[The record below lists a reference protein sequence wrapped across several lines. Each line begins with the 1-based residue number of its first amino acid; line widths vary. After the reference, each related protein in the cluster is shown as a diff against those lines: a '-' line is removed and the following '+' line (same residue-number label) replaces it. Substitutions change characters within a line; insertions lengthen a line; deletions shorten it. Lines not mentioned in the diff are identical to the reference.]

1 MSLEVSNVSK
11 SYPGVQ
17 ALDNVSFSA
26 RRGAVHALLGVNGA
40 GKSTLTKILTGYV
53 LPDSGSVKW
62 QGQNALHTGST
73 SATRAGFIQVP
84 QTPSLVPDLSIEANI
99 MLGRETRKWLR
110 VDNRS
115 LRDGAERA
123 LDEVGLNLDPRIPVR
138 DLRPSEKQL
147 VSIARALSRN
157 PELLILDEPTA
168 SLSSTDAERLFTLVK
183 KLVKSGSTVFYVSH
197 RMGEVLDIAQSAYI
211 LRDGKLQW
219 SGSLDGVN
227 EKELVKLIVGAE
239 IKTSLAKTSA
249 TGPVALTT
257 SSITRRGAFE
267 NVSLELREGE
277 IVGLGGLVGSGRSE
291 VLRTIAGLDKAD
303 SGDVTAFGGTTV
315 HDPRDGRSAGISI
328 APEDRKLQALIPL
341 MSVSENLLVPSF
353 SAVKRGFK
361 PLRLRIADAAKRP
374 FNALGIR
381 PSDSGPA
388 PVSSLSG
395 GNQQKVVLGR
405 ILEAD
410 GRVVLLDEPTAGVD
424 VGSKAE
430 IHHIIRN
437 LASRGKAILVVS
449 SDDEE
454 LIALASRVY
463 VMRQG
468 KVVAELNSPTLAQLL
483 KASLGETERKK
494 K

>member
-1 MSLEVSNVSK
+1 
-11 SYPGVQ
+11 
-17 ALDNVSFSA
+17 
-26 RRGAVHALLGVNGA
+26 
-40 GKSTLTKILTGYV
+40 
-53 LPDSGSVKW
+53 
-62 QGQNALHTGST
+62 
-73 SATRAGFIQVP
+73 
-84 QTPSLVPDLSIEANI
+84 
-99 MLGRETRKWLR
+99 
-110 VDNRS
+110 
-115 LRDGAERA
+115 
-123 LDEVGLNLDPRIPVR
+123 
-138 DLRPSEKQL
+138 
-147 VSIARALSRN
+147 
-157 PELLILDEPTA
+157 
-168 SLSSTDAERLFTLVK
+168 
-183 KLVKSGSTVFYVSH
+183 
-197 RMGEVLDIAQSAYI
+197 
-211 LRDGKLQW
+211 
-219 SGSLDGVN
+219 
-227 EKELVKLIVGAE
+227 
-239 IKTSLAKTSA
+239 
-249 TGPVALTT
+249 
-257 SSITRRGAFE
+257 
-267 NVSLELREGE
+267 
-277 IVGLGGLVGSGRSE
+277 

-483 KASLGETERKK
+483 KASIGETERKK